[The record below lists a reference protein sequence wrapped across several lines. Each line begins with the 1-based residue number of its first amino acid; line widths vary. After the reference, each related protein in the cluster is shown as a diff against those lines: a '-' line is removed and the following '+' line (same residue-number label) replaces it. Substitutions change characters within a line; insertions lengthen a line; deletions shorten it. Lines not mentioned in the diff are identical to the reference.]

1 MVQTFS
7 LARYTWYHF
16 QEANDDPNS
25 IWWKFHRLPMNPRD
39 AIIPHLC
46 LASMLGYLDG
56 KSIQSETVTAVVY
69 VGVVI
74 LVGDRLPCACR
85 PDVQNCYRLNP
96 DGTPPEDCWQ
106 EPCRCCNCTQTI
118 NINISDL

>member
-74 LVGDRLPCACR
+74 LVGDRLPCACSR
-85 PDVQNCYRLNP
+85 PYKERYDPILI
-96 DGTPPEDCWQ
+96 DCV
-106 EPCRCCNCTQTI
+106 PANCNCDCMPLI
-118 NINISDL
+118 KLPPVNPN